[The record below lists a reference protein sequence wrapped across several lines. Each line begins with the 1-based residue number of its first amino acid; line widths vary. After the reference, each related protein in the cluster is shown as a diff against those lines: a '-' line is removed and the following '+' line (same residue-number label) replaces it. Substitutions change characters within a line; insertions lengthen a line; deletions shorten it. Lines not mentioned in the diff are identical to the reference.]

1 MNKLKSKG
9 FTLIELIIV
18 IAIIALLA
26 AIAIPKFMQLKE
38 NSARKTDLEVAKN
51 LHTIVSS
58 MVADNTIDIENLS
71 DNPTTIVVDESKDS
85 DLNTKKIL
93 ETYYEQPKI
102 KSKAME
108 SIGNA
113 YVVAVYKNG
122 NIQIYMTDMNNVN
135 IQSGDVGNRIYPDC
149 NIANPDGDGKLF

>member
-1 MNKLKSKG
+1 MVRDYLINLLNELKKTPGMKSV
-9 FTLIELIIV
+9 FHDWLI
-18 IAIIALLA
+18 
-26 AIAIPKFMQLKE
+26 
-38 NSARKTDLEVAKN
+38 LEVGVTSIEIKSN
-51 LHTIVSS
+51 F
-58 MVADNTIDIENLS
+58 ENLS

-122 NIQIYMTDMNNVN
+122 NIQIYMADMNNVN

-149 NIANPDGDGKLF
+149 NIDNPDGDGKLF

>member
-85 DLNTKKIL
+85 
-93 ETYYEQPKI
+93 E
-102 KSKAME
+102 KS
-108 SIGNA
+108 
-113 YVVAVYKNG
+113 
-122 NIQIYMTDMNNVN
+122 D
-135 IQSGDVGNRIYPDC
+135 
-149 NIANPDGDGKLF
+149 F